1 MLRKII
7 VRGRGG
13 GRITGRVG
21 ARGAGGRE
29 GQGGDERGG
38 WGREARVGVRGQT
51 ASTIL
56 SPMLTSTDLPMAGM

>member
-21 ARGAGGRE
+21 ARGAGG
-29 GQGGDERGG
+29 DERGG
-38 WGREARVGVRGQT
+38 WGCEGRWGREGQGGRGGQI